1 MFRRVKYRLACL
13 LVAGVFAIAT
23 VSCRSLA
30 YVHGAS
36 EDHYQLWMAVLKP
49 FDGPVYYVGS
59 DGDFSYFR
67 SGRMFYSRYKART
80 SELRLPRTFQFGQ
93 QSAYVV
99 TLGMVPE
106 Y

>member
-1 MFRRVKYRLACL
+1 MRKRFVMRWVGL
-13 LVAGVFAIAT
+13 LVVVVCAIAL

-30 YVHGAS
+30 YVHRAS

-49 FDGPVYYVGS
+49 FDGSVYYVGS

-67 SGRMFYSRYKART
+67 SDTVFYSRYKTRT
-80 SELRLPRTFQFGQ
+80 SELRLPSTFPFGKGEPY
-93 QSAYVV
+93 AV
-99 TLGMVPE
+99 TLDMVPE

>member
-1 MFRRVKYRLACL
+1 MLKRFMKRLVGLLVMLACAVTL
-13 LVAGVFAIAT
+13 

-30 YVHGAS
+30 YIHRAS

-67 SGRMFYSRYKART
+67 SGMVFYSRYKTRT
-80 SELRLPRTFQFGQ
+80 SELRLPRTFPFGKEKPY
-93 QSAYVV
+93 AVN
-99 TLGMVPE
+99 LEMVPE